1 MTTQIEPIN
10 IDHIYRAYDRRFTG
24 NRIHFRTAIHG
35 QTSGIVYLTGRKW
48 FHIKLDSAP
57 GVRGQRR
64 VKVLASDVSG
74 LEQVW

>member
-1 MTTQIEPIN
+1 MTTQIETICCQYLN
-10 IDHIYRAYDRRFTG
+10 LRDTRFTG

-35 QTSGIVYLTGRKW
+35 QTSGIVYKTGRKW
-48 FHIKLDSAP
+48 FHIRLDSAP

-64 VKVLASDVSG
+64 VKVIASDVTG